1 MASPTSGPHR
11 QDPPRVPLGMDL
23 FDSPVHLGLTPSLLF
38 HATGAVTFVG
48 DEAAFGG
55 WDDDTGLLAVPA

>member
-1 MASPTSGPHR
+1 
-11 QDPPRVPLGMDL
+11 MDL

-48 DEAAFGG
+48 DEMAFGG